1 MINGKGAFTI
11 ASGGIVAIALIG
23 IIVAIFFFLFLG
35 NGSLSDSSSSSS
47 SNDAIKNSSAP
58 YIELKYD
65 EWIIDPLNVYIIV
78 NENTQEQSKKYL
90 DDTINAINKWS
101 YLLKEYSGNYDSWNF
116 KITTSIDEPSQYSQF
131 EKDKSTHN
139 IVIELVGE
147 LEGDECSSYFG
158 YSDREFF
165 SDTSPDTLDIS
176 AKVFTSCPDDSNP
189 YSKGNDLPHDLV
201 YSTVSH
207 EFGHILGLGHAYN
220 IDGDLMCSIEEDE
233 ENANSF
239 ESCYKDRSKRI
250 EPSESDI
257 KALIYKYKENGFKT
271 PNRELEVE
279 GEEGEGGGEG
289 GEKQDEYKF
298 KIEHS

>member
-1 MINGKGAFTI
+1 MINGKGAFAI
-11 ASGGIVAIALIG
+11 DGSGSGIVAIALFA
-23 IIVAIFFFLFLG
+23 IIVAIFFFLFFG
-35 NGSLSDSSSSSS
+35 NSSSSSSSSS
-47 SNDAIKNSSAP
+47 SNAPKNSSVP

-116 KITTSIDEPSQYSQF
+116 KITTSIDEPSHYSHF
-131 EKDKSTHN
+131 EKDKSTRN

-147 LEGDECSSYFG
+147 LEGYECSSYFG
-158 YSDREFF
+158 YSDREF
-165 SDTSPDTLDIS
+165 SDTSPHTLEIS

-189 YSKGNDLPHDLV
+189 YSKNNDLPHDLV

-207 EFGHILGLGHAYN
+207 EFGHILGLGHAHN

-233 ENANSF
+233 ENGNSF
-239 ESCYKDRSKRI
+239 ESCYKDRSKKI

-257 KALIYKYKENGFKT
+257 KALIYKYEKNGFKT

-279 GEEGEGGGEG
+279 GEEGEE
-289 GEKQDEYKF
+289 EKQAEYKF
-298 KIEHS
+298 KIETN

>member
-11 ASGGIVAIALIG
+11 GNGGIVAIALIA
-23 IIVAIFFFLFLG
+23 IIVAIFLFLFLG
-35 NGSLSDSSSSSS
+35 NGSLSNSSSSSN

-58 YIELKYD
+58 YIKLKYD
-65 EWIIDPLNVYIIV
+65 EWIIDPLNVHIIV

-101 YLLKEYSGNYDSWNF
+101 YLLKEYSGSHDSWNF

-131 EKDKSTHN
+131 EKDKPTHN

-158 YSDREFF
+158 YSDREF
-165 SDTSPDTLDIS
+165 SDTSSDNPEIS

-189 YSKGNDLPHDLV
+189 YSKDNDLPHDLV

-207 EFGHILGLGHAYN
+207 EFGHILGLGHAHN

-233 ENANSF
+233 ENGNSF
-239 ESCYKDRSKRI
+239 ESCYKDRSKKI

-279 GEEGEGGGEG
+279 GEEEGE
-289 GEKQDEYKF
+289 EKQAEYKF
-298 KIEHS
+298 KIENS

>member
-11 ASGGIVAIALIG
+11 GNGGIVAIALIA
-23 IIVAIFFFLFLG
+23 IIVAIFLFLFLG
-35 NGSLSDSSSSSS
+35 NGSLSNSSSSSN

-65 EWIIDPLNVYIIV
+65 EWIIDPLNVHIIV

-116 KITTSIDEPSQYSQF
+116 KITTSINEPSQYSQF

-158 YSDREFF
+158 YSDREF
-165 SDTSPDTLDIS
+165 SDTSSDNPEIS

-189 YSKGNDLPHDLV
+189 YSKDNDLPHDLV

-207 EFGHILGLGHAYN
+207 EFGHILGLGHAHN

-233 ENANSF
+233 ESGNSF
-239 ESCYKDRSKRI
+239 ESCYKDRSKKI

-279 GEEGEGGGEG
+279 GGEEGE
-289 GEKQDEYKF
+289 EKQAEYKF
-298 KIEHS
+298 KIENS

>member
-1 MINGKGAFTI
+1 MINGKGAFAI
-11 ASGGIVAIALIG
+11 DGSGSGIVAIALFA
-23 IIVAIFFFLFLG
+23 IIVAIFFFLFFG
-35 NGSLSDSSSSSS
+35 NSSSSSSSSS
-47 SNDAIKNSSAP
+47 SNAAKNSSVP

-65 EWIIDPLNVYIIV
+65 EWIIDPVNVYIIV

-116 KITTSIDEPSQYSQF
+116 KITTSIDEPSHYSHF
-131 EKDKSTHN
+131 EKDKSTRN

-147 LEGDECSSYFG
+147 LEGYECSSYFG
-158 YSDREFF
+158 YSDREF
-165 SDTSPDTLDIS
+165 SDTSPDTLEIS

-189 YSKGNDLPHDLV
+189 YSKNNDLPHDLV

-207 EFGHILGLGHAYN
+207 EFGHILGLGHAHN

-233 ENANSF
+233 ENGNSF
-239 ESCYKDRSKRI
+239 ESCYKDRSKKI

-257 KALIYKYKENGFKT
+257 KALIYKYEKNGFKT

-279 GEEGEGGGEG
+279 GEEGEE
-289 GEKQDEYKF
+289 EKQAEYKF
-298 KIEHS
+298 KIETN

>member
-1 MINGKGAFTI
+1 MINGKGAFAI
-11 ASGGIVAIALIG
+11 DGSGSGIVAIALIA

-35 NGSLSDSSSSSS
+35 NSSLSNSSSS
-47 SNDAIKNSSAP
+47 SNAVKNSSVP

-65 EWIIDPLNVYIIV
+65 EWIIDPLNVYIVV

-101 YLLKEYSGNYDSWNF
+101 YLLKEYSGNYDSWNL
-116 KITTSIDEPSQYSQF
+116 KITTSIDKPSHYSHF
-131 EKDKSTHN
+131 EKDKSTRN

-147 LEGDECSSYFG
+147 LEGYECSSYFG
-158 YSDREFF
+158 YSDREF
-165 SDTSPDTLDIS
+165 SDTSPDTLEIS

-189 YSKGNDLPHDLV
+189 YSKNNDLPHDLV

-207 EFGHILGLGHAYN
+207 EFGHILGLGHAHN

-233 ENANSF
+233 ENGNSF
-239 ESCYKDRSKRI
+239 ESCYKDRSKKI

-257 KALIYKYKENGFKT
+257 KALLYKYKENGFKT
-271 PNRELEVE
+271 PNRKLEVE
-279 GEEGEGGGEG
+279 GEGGVGGEE
-289 GEKQDEYKF
+289 EKQDEYKF
-298 KIEHS
+298 KIESS

>member
-1 MINGKGAFTI
+1 MINRKGASTI
-11 ASGGIVAIALIG
+11 ASGVIVAIALIV
-23 IIVAIFFFLFLG
+23 IIIAIFLFLFLG
-35 NGSLSDSSSSSS
+35 NGSLSNSSSSSS

-65 EWIIDPLNVYIIV
+65 EWMIDPLNVHIIV

-116 KITTSIDEPSQYSQF
+116 TITTSIDEPSRYSQF
-131 EKDKSTHN
+131 GKDKSTRN

-158 YSDREFF
+158 YSDREF
-165 SDTSPDTLDIS
+165 SDTSPEIS

-207 EFGHILGLGHAYN
+207 EFGHILGLGHAHN

-233 ENANSF
+233 ENGNSF
-239 ESCYKDRSKRI
+239 ESCYKDRSKKI

-279 GEEGEGGGEG
+279 GEGEGEEE
-289 GEKQDEYKF
+289 GEKQAEYKF
-298 KIEHS
+298 KIESSYT

>member
-11 ASGGIVAIALIG
+11 DSSGIVAIALIG

-35 NGSLSDSSSSSS
+35 NGSLSNSNS
-47 SNDAIKNSSAP
+47 SNAIKNSSVP

-78 NENTQEQSKKYL
+78 NEKTQEQSKKYL

-116 KITTSIDEPSQYSQF
+116 KITTSIDEPIQYSQF
-131 EKDKSTHN
+131 EKDKSTHS

-158 YSDREFF
+158 YSDREF
-165 SDTSPDTLDIS
+165 SDTFPDTPEIS

-189 YSKGNDLPHDLV
+189 YSKDNDLPHALV

-207 EFGHILGLGHAYN
+207 EFGHILGLGHAHN
-220 IDGDLMCSIEEDE
+220 IDGDLMCSIEEDD
-233 ENANSF
+233 ENGNSF
-239 ESCYKDRSKRI
+239 ESCYKDRSKNI
-250 EPSESDI
+250 EPSELDI

-279 GEEGEGGGEG
+279 GEEVGK
-289 GEKQDEYKF
+289 EKEK
-298 KIEHS
+298 KNKLNINLK

>member
-1 MINGKGAFTI
+1 MINGRGAI
-11 ASGGIVAIALIG
+11 AIDGSGSGIVAIALFA
-23 IIVAIFFFLFLG
+23 IIVAIFFFLFFG
-35 NGSLSDSSSSSS
+35 NSSSSSSSSS
-47 SNDAIKNSSAP
+47 SNAAKNSSVP

-65 EWIIDPLNVYIIV
+65 EWIIDPVNVYIIV

-131 EKDKSTHN
+131 EKDKSTRN

-158 YSDREFF
+158 YSDREF
-165 SDTSPDTLDIS
+165 SDTSPDTPEIS

-189 YSKGNDLPHDLV
+189 YSKDNDLPHDLV

-207 EFGHILGLGHAYN
+207 EFGHILGLGHAHN
-220 IDGDLMCSIEEDE
+220 IDGDLMCSIEEDD
-233 ENANSF
+233 ENGNSF
-239 ESCYKDRSKRI
+239 ESCYKDRSKKI
-250 EPSESDI
+250 EPSGSDI

-279 GEEGEGGGEG
+279 GEEGE
-289 GEKQDEYKF
+289 KQAEYKF
-298 KIEHS
+298 KIESSYT

>member
-11 ASGGIVAIALIG
+11 GNGGIVAIALIA
-23 IIVAIFFFLFLG
+23 IIVAIFLFLFLG
-35 NGSLSDSSSSSS
+35 NGSLSNSSSSSN

-65 EWIIDPLNVYIIV
+65 EWIIDPLNVHIIV

-101 YLLKEYSGNYDSWNF
+101 YLLKEYSCNYDSWNF
-116 KITTSIDEPSQYSQF
+116 KITTSIDEPSQYTQF
-131 EKDKSTHN
+131 EKDKSTRN

-147 LEGDECSSYFG
+147 LEGYECSSYFG
-158 YSDREFF
+158 YSDREF
-165 SDTSPDTLDIS
+165 SDTSPDTPEIS

-189 YSKGNDLPHDLV
+189 YSKNNDLPHALV

-207 EFGHILGLGHAYN
+207 EFGHILGLGHAHN
-220 IDGDLMCSIEEDE
+220 IHEDLMCSIEEDD
-233 ENANSF
+233 ENGNSF
-239 ESCYKDRSKRI
+239 ESCYKDRSKKI

-257 KALIYKYKENGFKT
+257 KALIYKYRENGFKT

-279 GEEGEGGGEG
+279 GEGEGE
-289 GEKQDEYKF
+289 EKQAEYKF
-298 KIEHS
+298 KIESSYT

>member
-11 ASGGIVAIALIG
+11 ASGVIVAIALIV
-23 IIVAIFFFLFLG
+23 IIIAIFLFLFLG
-35 NGSLSDSSSSSS
+35 NGSLSNSSS

-65 EWIIDPLNVYIIV
+65 EWITDPLNVHIIV

-101 YLLKEYSGNYDSWNF
+101 YLLKEYSGSHDSWNF

-158 YSDREFF
+158 YSDREF
-165 SDTSPDTLDIS
+165 SDTSPDTLEIY

-189 YSKGNDLPHDLV
+189 YSKNNDLPHDLV

-207 EFGHILGLGHAYN
+207 EFGHMLGLGHAHN
-220 IDGDLMCSIEEDE
+220 IDGDLMCSIEEEDE
-233 ENANSF
+233 ENGNSF

-257 KALIYKYKENGFKT
+257 KALIGF
-271 PNRELEVE
+271 N
-279 GEEGEGGGEG
+279 
-289 GEKQDEYKF
+289 
-298 KIEHS
+298 I

>member
-1 MINGKGAFTI
+1 MINGKGAFAI
-11 ASGGIVAIALIG
+11 DGSGSGIVAIALFA
-23 IIVAIFFFLFLG
+23 IIVAIFFFLFFG
-35 NGSLSDSSSSSS
+35 NSSSSSSSSS
-47 SNDAIKNSSAP
+47 SNAAKNSSVP

-65 EWIIDPLNVYIIV
+65 EWIIDPVNVYIIV

-116 KITTSIDEPSQYSQF
+116 KITTSIDEPSHYSDF
-131 EKDKSTHN
+131 EKDKSTRN

-147 LEGDECSSYFG
+147 LEGYECSSYFG
-158 YSDREFF
+158 YSDREF
-165 SDTSPDTLDIS
+165 SDTSPDTDIS

-189 YSKGNDLPHDLV
+189 YSKNNDLPHDLV

-207 EFGHILGLGHAYN
+207 EFGHILGLGHAHN

-233 ENANSF
+233 ENGNSF
-239 ESCYKDRSKRI
+239 ESCYKDRSKKI

-257 KALIYKYKENGFKT
+257 KALIYKYEKNGFKT

-279 GEEGEGGGEG
+279 GEEGEE
-289 GEKQDEYKF
+289 EKQAEYKF
-298 KIEHS
+298 KIETN

>member
-1 MINGKGAFTI
+1 MINGKGAI
-11 ASGGIVAIALIG
+11 AIDGSGRGIVAIALFA
-23 IIVAIFFFLFLG
+23 IIVAIFFFLFFG
-35 NGSLSDSSSSSS
+35 NSSSSSSSSS
-47 SNDAIKNSSAP
+47 SNAAKNSSVP

-116 KITTSIDEPSQYSQF
+116 KITTSIDEPSHYSHF
-131 EKDKSTHN
+131 EKDKSTRN

-147 LEGDECSSYFG
+147 LEGYECSSYFG
-158 YSDREFF
+158 YSDREF
-165 SDTSPDTLDIS
+165 SDTSPDTLEIS

-189 YSKGNDLPHDLV
+189 YSKNNDLPHDLV

-207 EFGHILGLGHAYN
+207 EFGHILGLGHAHN
-220 IDGDLMCSIEEDE
+220 IDGDLMCSIEEEDE
-233 ENANSF
+233 ENGNSF
-239 ESCYKDRSKRI
+239 ESCYKDRSKKI

-279 GEEGEGGGEG
+279 GEE
-289 GEKQDEYKF
+289 KQAEYKF
-298 KIEHS
+298 KIESN

>member
-1 MINGKGAFTI
+1 MNGKDAFAI
-11 ASGGIVAIALIG
+11 GCSGGGGIVAIVLIAN
-23 IIVAIFFFLFLG
+23 IIAIVFFLFLG
-35 NGSLSDSSSSSS
+35 NGSLSNSS
-47 SNDAIKNSSAP
+47 SNSSNAIKNSSVP

-78 NENTQEQSKKYL
+78 NEKTQEQSKKYL

-116 KITTSIDEPSQYSQF
+116 KITTSIDEPSQYTQF
-131 EKDKSTHN
+131 EKDKSTRN

-147 LEGDECSSYFG
+147 LEGYECSSYFG
-158 YSDREFF
+158 YSDREF
-165 SDTSPDTLDIS
+165 SDTSPDTPEIS

-189 YSKGNDLPHDLV
+189 YSKDNDLPHDLV

-207 EFGHILGLGHAYN
+207 EFGHILGLGHAHN
-220 IDGDLMCSIEEDE
+220 IDGDLMCSIEEDD
-233 ENANSF
+233 ENGNSF
-239 ESCYKDRSKRI
+239 ESCYKDRSKKI

-279 GEEGEGGGEG
+279 GEEVGEE
-289 GEKQDEYKF
+289 GEKQAEYKF
-298 KIEHS
+298 KIESSYT

>member
-11 ASGGIVAIALIG
+11 GGGGGGIVAIALIAI
-23 IIVAIFFFLFLG
+23 IIVIFLFLFLG
-35 NGSLSDSSSSSS
+35 NGSLSNSSS

-65 EWIIDPLNVYIIV
+65 EWMIDPLNVYIIV

-90 DDTINAINKWS
+90 DDTIKAINKWS
-101 YLLKEYSGNYDSWNF
+101 YLLKEYSGNYDSWNLN
-116 KITTSIDEPSQYSQF
+116 ITTSIDEPSQYSQF
-131 EKDKSTHN
+131 EKDKPTHN

-158 YSDREFF
+158 YSDREF
-165 SDTSPDTLDIS
+165 SDTSPDTPEIY

-189 YSKGNDLPHDLV
+189 YSRDNDLPHDLV

-207 EFGHILGLGHAYN
+207 EFGHILGLGHAHN
-220 IDGDLMCSIEEDE
+220 IDGDLMCSIEENE
-233 ENANSF
+233 ENGNSF
-239 ESCYKDRSKRI
+239 ESCYKDRFKRI

-271 PNRELEVE
+271 PNRELEVG
-279 GEEGEGGGEG
+279 GEEGEGEDE
-289 GEKQDEYKF
+289 EKQDEYKF

>member
-11 ASGGIVAIALIG
+11 GSDGIVVIALIA
-23 IIVAIFFFLFLG
+23 IIVTIFFFLFIG
-35 NGSLSDSSSSSS
+35 NGSLSNSSSSSSSSS
-47 SNDAIKNSSAP
+47 SNDAIKNSSVP

-65 EWIIDPLNVYIIV
+65 EWTIDPLNVYIIV

-116 KITTSIDEPSQYSQF
+116 KITTSVDEPSQYSQF

-158 YSDREFF
+158 YSDREF
-165 SDTSPDTLDIS
+165 SDTSPDPEIY
-176 AKVFTSCPDDSNP
+176 AKIFTSCPDDSNP
-189 YSKGNDLPHDLV
+189 YSKDNDLPHDLV

-207 EFGHILGLGHAYN
+207 EFGHILGLGHAHN

-233 ENANSF
+233 ENGNSF

-279 GEEGEGGGEG
+279 GEGGEEE
-289 GEKQDEYKF
+289 EKQDEYKF
-298 KIEHS
+298 KIENS

>member
-1 MINGKGAFTI
+1 MINGKGAI
-11 ASGGIVAIALIG
+11 AIDGSGSGIVAIALFA
-23 IIVAIFFFLFLG
+23 IIVAIFFFLFFG
-35 NGSLSDSSSSSS
+35 NSSSSSS
-47 SNDAIKNSSAP
+47 SNAAKNSSVP
-58 YIELKYD
+58 YIELKYN

-116 KITTSIDEPSQYSQF
+116 KITTSIDEPSHYSDF
-131 EKDKSTHN
+131 EKDKSTRN

-147 LEGDECSSYFG
+147 LEGYECSSYFG
-158 YSDREFF
+158 YSDREF
-165 SDTSPDTLDIS
+165 SDTSPDTLEIS

-189 YSKGNDLPHDLV
+189 YSKNNDLPHDLV

-207 EFGHILGLGHAYN
+207 EFGHILGLGHAHN
-220 IDGDLMCSIEEDE
+220 IDGDLMCSIEEEDE
-233 ENANSF
+233 ENGNSF
-239 ESCYKDRSKRI
+239 ESCYKDRSKKI

-279 GEEGEGGGEG
+279 GEEGEE
-289 GEKQDEYKF
+289 EKQAEYKF
-298 KIEHS
+298 KIESN

>member
-11 ASGGIVAIALIG
+11 GNGGIVAIALIA
-23 IIVAIFFFLFLG
+23 IIVAIFLFLFLG
-35 NGSLSDSSSSSS
+35 NGSLSNSSSSSS
-47 SNDAIKNSSAP
+47 SNDVIKSSSAP

-65 EWIIDPLNVYIIV
+65 EWIIDPLNVHIIV

-90 DDTINAINKWS
+90 GDTINAINKWS

-116 KITTSIDEPSQYSQF
+116 KITTSIDEPSQYTQF
-131 EKDKSTHN
+131 EKDKSTRN

-147 LEGDECSSYFG
+147 LEGYECSSYFG
-158 YSDREFF
+158 YSDREF
-165 SDTSPDTLDIS
+165 SDTSPDTPEIS

-189 YSKGNDLPHDLV
+189 YSKNNDLPHALV

-207 EFGHILGLGHAYN
+207 EFGHILGLGHAHN
-220 IDGDLMCSIEEDE
+220 IHEDLMCSIEEDD
-233 ENANSF
+233 ENGNSF
-239 ESCYKDRSKRI
+239 ESCYKDRSKKI

-257 KALIYKYKENGFKT
+257 KALIYKYRENGFKT

-279 GEEGEGGGEG
+279 GEGEGE
-289 GEKQDEYKF
+289 EKQAEYKF
-298 KIEHS
+298 KIESSYT